1 MIRLVFGV
9 MGGVAAALILSPT
22 LALAAAFLS
31 KLMFGPF
38 EKTAYM
44 QSGMTG
50 GGLGIGLGLFGGTWL
65 VLRDNGRL
73 AGPMLAWL
81 WVGALIMLACLVWV
95 ALQ

>member
-1 MIRLVFGV
+1 MIRLIFGV
-9 MGGVAAALILSPT
+9 MGGVAGALILSPA
-22 LALAAAFLS
+22 LALAAAYAS

-38 EKTAYM
+38 AKAAYM

-50 GGLGIGLGLFGGTWL
+50 GGLGVVLGLFGGTWL
-65 VLRDNGRL
+65 VLRDSGKR
-73 AGPMLAWL
+73 AGHALAWL